1 MVDGALIPA
10 IVLARDIW
18 RYHLSVIVRAPGPDR
33 G

>member
-18 RYHLSVIVRAPGPDR
+18 RYHLSVIVRAPCPDR